1 VTSEPSRSPA
11 EAARR
16 AAAADRADL
25 DRLTADARA
34 ATAAARGGRLLAL
47 FDEPQARLD
56 ELLTAATEG
65 ASGSAAWIGTL
76 DAHAVG
82 YAVAGIEPLPDG
94 SSLAVLHEI
103 YVEAGGREL
112 GVGEAL
118 LDAAIAWAV
127 EQGCGGIDARAL
139 PGDRATKNFF
149 ESAGMV
155 ARSIVVHR
163 DLPAPPATP
172 AP

>member
-1 VTSEPSRSPA
+1 M
-11 EAARR
+11 
-16 AAAADRADL
+16 AADRPEL
-25 DRLTADARA
+25 DRLASEARA
-34 ATAAARGGRLLAL
+34 ATASARGGRLLAL
-47 FDEPQARLD
+47 RDVPVARLD
-56 ELLTAATEG
+56 ELLTAATSDDPG
-65 ASGSAAWIGTL
+65 HAAWIGTL

-82 YAVAGIEPLPDG
+82 YALATVETLPDG

-103 YVEAGGREL
+103 YVEAGAREL

-127 EQGCGGIDARAL
+127 GQGCSGIESRAL

-163 DLPAPPATP
+163 DLPAGPASP
-172 AP
+172 AS

>member
-1 VTSEPSRSPA
+1 MTSEPSGSPA

-16 AAAADRADL
+16 AVVADRADL
-25 DRLTADARA
+25 ERLTAEARA

-47 FDEPQARLD
+47 FDEPQGRLD
-56 ELLTAATEG
+56 ELLTAA
-65 ASGSAAWIGTL
+65 AAGSPGHAAWIGTL
-76 DAHAVG
+76 DSHAVG
-82 YAVAGIEPLPDG
+82 YALATVEPLPDG
-94 SSLAVLHEI
+94 TSLAVLHEI

-118 LDAAIAWAV
+118 LDAAVAWAV
-127 EQGCGGIDARAL
+127 AEGCGGIDARAL